1 MDVGRVAKAF
11 SLVLVTPTVVPKEQK
26 EQKTAGEPR
35 LRPGQIDARALL
47 MGARERGG
55 RFTPGTGR
63 LERFEACDV
72 STAEREADMA
82 RGRWRREE
90 R

>member
-1 MDVGRVAKAF
+1 MGVGRVGSRGSV
-11 SLVLVTPTVVPKEQK
+11 SLVLVTPPVVPKEQK
-26 EQKTAGEPR
+26 EQKTGEPR

-47 MGARERGG
+47 MGARERGE

-72 STAEREADMA
+72 STAEREAANPHGHTA
-82 RGRWRREE
+82 RGQ
-90 R
+90 